1 VDEPDA
7 TIAYI
12 LARMTPPDFPMPI
25 GIFREV
31 MLPTF
36 DRLVHE
42 QIQAAVQRGP
52 GDIEKLIRGPETW
65 EIKR

>member
-1 VDEPDA
+1 
-7 TIAYI
+7 
-12 LARMTPPDFPMPI
+12 MNPPDFPLPI

-42 QIQAAVQRGP
+42 QIQTAAQRGP